1 MRAGSVLGFVLLL
14 VADGAHGGAWT
25 LDRHK
30 LAIFA
35 GVTASTA
42 ALRYDNSGTP
52 SKHIVFNKLL
62 IQDWMEYGLTDT
74 VTVFAAPEYVLAQS
88 DMGGTGAATIRSE
101 SVEAG
106 LRILLLTKLGM
117 LSLQV
122 SGKSAGAFDMS
133 VSSSGEAGRQF
144 EARLLWGRS
153 FKLLRR
159 DAYVDVEVAKRW
171 IAPPRPDELAFE
183 ATAGWHVTP
192 RNLVLV
198 QSFNFMTF
206 GAVKP
211 PYQPYELSKL
221 EFSLVLRLSPRW
233 SLQSGYFLSLT
244 GRNIVKE
251 TGVIGTIW
259 FQT

>member
-1 MRAGSVLGFVLLL
+1 MRAGAAIGLVLLL
-14 VADGAHGGAWT
+14 MADGAHAGAWT

-35 GVTASTA
+35 GTTTSTASR
-42 ALRYDNSGTP
+42 RYDDGGVPAKS
-52 SKHIVFNKLL
+52 IVFNKLL
-62 IQDWMEYGLTDT
+62 LQSWMEYGLTDT

-88 DMGGTGAATIRSE
+88 DMNGTGTATAHST

-106 LRILLLTKLGM
+106 LRILLLTKIGM
-117 LSLQV
+117 LSLQA

-153 FKLLRR
+153 FKLFRR
-159 DAYVDVEVAKRW
+159 DAFVDVEVAQRW
-171 IAPPRPDELAFE
+171 IARPRPDEIALE
-183 ATAGWHVTP
+183 ATAGWRVTP
-192 RNLVLV
+192 QYLVLV
-198 QSFNFMTF
+198 QSFNFMTS
-206 GAVKP
+206 GTVKP

-221 EFSLVLRLSPRW
+221 QFSLIHRLSRRW
-233 SLQSGYFLSLT
+233 SLQSGYFFSLT

-251 TGVIGTIW
+251 TGVIGTLW

>member
-1 MRAGSVLGFVLLL
+1 MRARAATVLVLLL
-14 VADGAHGGAWT
+14 IADGAHAGAWT

-35 GVTASTA
+35 GTTASTA
-42 ALRYDNSGTP
+42 AQRYDGGGGA
-52 SKHIVFNKLL
+52 SKNIAFNKLL

-74 VTVFAAPEYVLAQS
+74 VTVFTAPEYVLAQS
-88 DMGGTGAATIRSE
+88 DMNGTGAASIRSE
-101 SVEAG
+101 SVEVG
-106 LRILLLTKLGM
+106 LRVLLLTKGGM

-122 SGKSAGAFDMS
+122 SAKSAGAFDMS
-133 VSSSGEAGRQF
+133 TSSSGESGRQF

-153 FKLLRR
+153 FKLFKR
-159 DAYVDVEVAKRW
+159 DAFIDVEMAERW
-171 IAPPRPDELAFE
+171 IARPRPDERVFE
-183 ATAGWHVTP
+183 ATAGWRLTP

-206 GAVKP
+206 DAVKP
-211 PYQPYELSKL
+211 PYQPYALSKL
-221 EFSLVLRLSPRW
+221 QVSLVHRLTSRW
-233 SLQSGYFLSLT
+233 SLQSGYFFSLA

-251 TGVIGTIW
+251 TGAICMVW